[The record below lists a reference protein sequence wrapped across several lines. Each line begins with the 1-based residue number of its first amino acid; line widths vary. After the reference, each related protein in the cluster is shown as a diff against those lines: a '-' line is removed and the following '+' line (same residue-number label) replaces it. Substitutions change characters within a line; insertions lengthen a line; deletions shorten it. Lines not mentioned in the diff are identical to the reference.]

1 MICVNVLEAQ
11 YSKLIEQNTSYFSCA
26 ALFGF
31 ECNYDLYIVFKQL
44 FYRIIIILIIYNNSF
59 LILSPDSFQ
68 SLACI
73 LQIPVSFYS
82 SHFSMLYRIF
92 SRNTRSSF
100 CFPTFSFSISS
111 IISVQTEYKTNR
123 VLAD

>member
-44 FYRIIIILIIYNNSF
+44 FYSIIIILIIYNSSF
-59 LILSPDSFQ
+59 LICSPDSFQ
-68 SLACI
+68 NLACI
-73 LQIPVSFYS
+73 LQMPVSFYS
-82 SHFSMLYRIF
+82 SHFSMLYRISLAILDLHSVF
-92 SRNTRSSF
+92 LLYHSPF
-100 CFPTFSFSISS
+100 FPLF
-111 IISVQTEYKTNR
+111 QYKQSTTN
-123 VLAD
+123 